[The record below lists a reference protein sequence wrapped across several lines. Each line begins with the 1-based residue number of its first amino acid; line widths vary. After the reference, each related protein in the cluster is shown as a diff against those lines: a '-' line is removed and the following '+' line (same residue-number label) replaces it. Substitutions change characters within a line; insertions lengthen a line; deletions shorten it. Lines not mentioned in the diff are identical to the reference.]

1 MLFDTKPAIAH
12 NYLNFGQQ
20 YPDAEDALK
29 AWFYE
34 VRAQTWQESRDVLK
48 FFVNAKIEKDEE
60 ICFEII
66 ADRYCLKAVFKS
78 SRQILFI
85 KSIEVIS
92 KNVFQNSAPF
102 SAIYEENMHIKP
114 IYTEE
119 DLQMAVD
126 RLEDLFPAKEGTP
139 EYDEFVILS
148 ELILAFQND
157 TKEIDFPDPVE
168 AIRYH
173 MWFKDQDEEGLGN
186 VIGSQKLASNI
197 LNRTEKLTLPIVWKL
212 CKEWK
217 IPAECLIKPY

>member
-1 MLFDTKPAIAH
+1 MKIINSSLLIDFWQK
-12 NYLNFGQQ
+12 
-20 YPDAEDALK
+20 YPDTEEALK
-29 AWFYE
+29 TWFYE
-34 VRAQTWQESRDVLK
+34 VRAQTWQESREVLK

-60 ICFEII
+60 IYFEIV
-66 ADRYCLKAVFKS
+66 ADCYCLKAIFNA

-85 KSIEVIS
+85 KSIESIS
-92 KNVFQNSAPF
+92 KNIFQNSSSF
-102 SAIYEENMHIKP
+102 SAINEGNMSIKP

-126 RLEDLFPAKEGTP
+126 RLEDLFPAKEGTT

-148 ELILAFQND
+148 ELIMAFQND
-157 TKEIDFPDPVE
+157 TKQIDFPDPVE

-173 MWFKDQDEEGLGN
+173 MWFKDQDEEGLGM
-186 VIGSQKLASNI
+186 VIGSQRLAYNI
-197 LNRTEKLTLPIVWKL
+197 LNRTEKLTLPIIWKL

>member
-1 MLFDTKPAIAH
+1 MKIMNQTILIDIW
-12 NYLNFGQQ
+12 QQ
-20 YPDAEDALK
+20 YPDAEEALK
-29 AWFYE
+29 TWFYE

-48 FFVNAKIEKDEE
+48 FFANAKIEKDEE
-60 ICFEII
+60 IYFDIVVN
-66 ADRYCLKAVFKS
+66 RYCLKAVFKA
-78 SRQILFI
+78 SRQTLFI
-85 KSIEVIS
+85 KSIKFIS
-92 KNVFQNSAPF
+92 KNFFQDSSPF
-102 SAIYEENMHIKP
+102 LENNEGNMSIKP

-126 RLEDLFPAKEGTP
+126 RLEGLFPAKEGTP

-157 TKEIDFPDPVE
+157 TKQIDFPDPVE

-173 MWFKDQDEEGLGN
+173 MWFKDQDEEGLGK
-186 VIGSQKLASNI
+186 VIGSQRLAHNI
-197 LNRTEKLTLPIVWKL
+197 LNRIEKLTLPIIWKL

>member
-1 MLFDTKPAIAH
+1 MKIMNQNILIDFWE
-12 NYLNFGQQ
+12 Q
-20 YPDAEDALK
+20 YSDAEDALK

-48 FFVNAKIEKDEE
+48 FFVNAKIEKDEK
-60 ICFEII
+60 ICFDIV
-66 ADRYCLKAVFKS
+66 ADCYYLKAVFKA

-85 KSIEVIS
+85 KSIESIS
-92 KNVFQNSAPF
+92 KNAFKNSSPF
-102 SAIYEENMHIKP
+102 SEINEENMHIKP

-173 MWFKDQDEEGLGN
+173 MWFKDQDEEGLVS
-186 VIGSQKLASNI
+186 VIGSQRLANNI
-197 LNRTEKLTLPIVWKL
+197 LNRTEKLTLPIIWRL